1 MKMKKKIETLPL
13 KTLCPLLLCAV
24 LTGSLCACGAAAAPS
39 DPSTDSGT
47 TQNDPAGEA
56 DIQSEQ
62 STGTDADT
70 ISGKKDGSEAN
81 DNGPGTDTLTEDS
94 PVVDPE
100 TDTTVSTF
108 PSHIQIEMQSEKKDL
123 TADDGTIYYTTS
135 YVYPVISIEGN
146 ADAAEKVNADV
157 RSRIDSFLANTEVEE
172 WAKEG
177 YEYHISEESEYPFLS
192 YCSDLTFDVQ
202 RSDNSVI
209 SFTMTNYSFSGGAH
223 GNYLTQGVNY
233 DAKTG
238 KLLTFADLSGDA
250 DAFHEDTLAYNQDLA
265 RTEVYQMRMFSEDM
279 LSDGSLESV
288 LYADDAWYLSTSGLT
303 FISNPY
309 ALGPYAAGTIEF
321 VIPYADLADMGFA
334 AGYAYTDRTV
344 RKLLNDADA
353 VFDLNGDGTEDT
365 ILFSPETVVNEDESY
380 STISHLIINDV
391 DFSGRDDDAAGQQ
404 LNEKIW
410 SELALFDLNVED
422 DYTELV
428 LLSGENI
435 GDNYVYT
442 SRFFR
447 YTKDGRLLY
456 LGKVTGNVL
465 DPSVTFS
472 ALE

>member
-62 STGTDADT
+62 STRTDADT
-70 ISGKKDGSEAN
+70 ISGKKDGSEAK

-108 PSHIQIEMQSEKKDL
+108 PSHIQIEMQSEKEDL

-157 RSRIDSFLANTEVEE
+157 RSRIDSFLDNTEVEE

-288 LYADDAWYLSTSGLT
+288 LYADDAWYLSTSGPT

-353 VFDLNGDGTEDT
+353 AFDLNGDGTEDT

>member
-1 MKMKKKIETLPL
+1 MKTKKKIETLPL

-56 DIQSEQ
+56 DTQSEQ
-62 STGTDADT
+62 STATDADT
-70 ISGKKDGSEAN
+70 ISGKKDGSEAK

-108 PSHIQIEMQSEKKDL
+108 PSHIQIEMQSEKEDL

-334 AGYAYTDRTV
+334 AGYAYADRTV
-344 RKLLNDADA
+344 RELLNDADA
-353 VFDLNGDGTEDT
+353 AFDLNGDGAEDT

-391 DFSGRDDDAAGQQ
+391 DFSDRDDDAAGQQ
-404 LNEKIW
+404 LNGKIW